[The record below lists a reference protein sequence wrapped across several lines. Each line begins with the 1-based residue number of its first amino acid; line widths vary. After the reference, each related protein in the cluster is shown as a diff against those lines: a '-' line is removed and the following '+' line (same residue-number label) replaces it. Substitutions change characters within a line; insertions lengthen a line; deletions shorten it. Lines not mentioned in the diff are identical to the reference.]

1 MDRTKKTSRQLQ
13 AEASKEKL
21 QRIILEMSCTKTLDE
36 IRIKDICSR
45 AEMSLG
51 NFYQY
56 FPSKEAALIYSYK
69 TKDDQWH
76 EEHFEETADP
86 LDRVKRIL
94 STHLRSMTEHSLC
107 FDTQLYIAQLKHY
120 DSYFFSSDRY
130 LHQITRDSISAGQAL
145 GEFRD
150 TLTAAEI
157 TRRLL
162 NFSRGL
168 VYNYCI
174 EHIENHESWLA
185 YAKQCQG
192 EYLSLFLCPGFSSQ
206 LP

>member
-1 MDRTKKTSRQLQ
+1 MDEQKKTSRQLQ

-21 QRIILEMSCTKTLDE
+21 QRIIMEMSCKKTLDE

-45 AEMSLG
+45 AGMSLG

-76 EEHFEETADP
+76 EEHFEAIADP
-86 LDRVKRIL
+86 LERVKCIL
-94 STHLRSMTEHSLC
+94 STHLRSMTENSLC

-130 LHQITRDSISAGQAL
+130 LHQITRDSIAAGQEL
-145 GEFRD
+145 GEFKAS
-150 TLTAAEI
+150 LPAPEI

-174 EHIENHESWLA
+174 EHIEDHGHWLA
-185 YAKQCQG
+185 YAKECQG
-192 EYLSLFLCPGFSSQ
+192 DYLSLFLCPGFSSQ
-206 LP
+206 IP